1 MLRKTTYSDAD
12 QHRMR
17 RRIILS
23 NARKQRFQQ
32 VEKHQNSSNSFI
44 GPISTA
50 QIRNRRKMILTAT
63 RNRNSEFSAYS
74 TSSSSSLSSSS
85 SSSSY
90 SIFSTSSFAPPIH
103 NHEVLLNN
111 VHQIN
116 NDFDDEHAIFEGAGN
131 LYDIDIDDNEL
142 SKMVIPKKRGTLQ
155 NFLLMLVRT
164 MQL

>member
-63 RNRNSEFSAYS
+63 RNRNS
-74 TSSSSSLSSSS
+74 
-85 SSSSY
+85 
-90 SIFSTSSFAPPIH
+90 
-103 NHEVLLNN
+103 VLLPP
-111 VHQIN
+111 
-116 NDFDDEHAIFEGAGN
+116 DKPHAAESLIDTIFPN
-131 LYDIDIDDNEL
+131 I
-142 SKMVIPKKRGTLQ
+142 
-155 NFLLMLVRT
+155 LLGIIECDSAI
-164 MQL
+164 

>member
-50 QIRNRRKMILTAT
+50 QIRNQRKMILTAT
-63 RNRNSEFSAYS
+63 RNRNS
-74 TSSSSSLSSSS
+74 
-85 SSSSY
+85 
-90 SIFSTSSFAPPIH
+90 
-103 NHEVLLNN
+103 VLLPPDKPHTAESLIDTIFPNISLGIIESDSAILSPKN
-111 VHQIN
+111 ADCETIN
-116 NDFDDEHAIFEGAGN
+116 AMAITKFNEETPIIT
-131 LYDIDIDDNEL
+131 LY
-142 SKMVIPKKRGTLQ
+142 SAA
-155 NFLLMLVRT
+155 
-164 MQL
+164 